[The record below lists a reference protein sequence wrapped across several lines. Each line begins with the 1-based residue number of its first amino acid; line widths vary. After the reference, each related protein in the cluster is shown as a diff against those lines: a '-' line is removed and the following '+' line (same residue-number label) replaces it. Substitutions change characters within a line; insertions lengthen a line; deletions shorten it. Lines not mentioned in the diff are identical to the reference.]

1 MTTPPDLLPEKTPDT
16 SAPVWIAADWGT
28 TQLRLWVMDAQNQVI
43 DRITSD
49 RGMSRLRPQDYE
61 PTLLGLLG
69 GHLTPG
75 DNSDSDP
82 IPVIC
87 CGMAGSRQGWAE
99 APYATAPC
107 PPPGIAEA
115 TRPVIQDKR
124 LTVYLLPGIKTT
136 DPADVM
142 RGEETQIAGYLAQ
155 DSNQTG
161 PQVICL
167 PGTHSKWAKLDQGRV
182 ISFSTFMTGE
192 MFALLQGQSVLK
204 HCVSAE
210 GWDDTAFTQAI
221 TETLAAPAGIAAQLF
236 RLRADALLSG
246 QRPETGRARLSGL
259 LIGAELA
266 ATENYWSHKSV
277 TILGT
282 DTLARCYE
290 TALSALGCTP
300 QRVDAETLTLS
311 GLCAAYDQLQKS
323 RTP

>member
-1 MTTPPDLLPEKTPDT
+1 MTADPNRSFDMMPAGPTP
-16 SAPVWIAADWGT
+16 AWIAADWGT
-28 TQLRLWVMDAQNQVI
+28 SQLRLWVMDNSNQVL

-49 RGMSRLRPQDYE
+49 RGMSRLGPQDYE

-69 GHLTPG
+69 DRLAPG
-75 DNSDSDP
+75 SNSDVRAV
-82 IPVIC
+82 PVIC

-115 TRPVIQDKR
+115 TRPLIQDKR

-167 PGTHSKWAKLDQGRV
+167 PGTHSKWVKLDRGQV
-182 ISFSTFMTGE
+182 TSFSTFMTGE
-192 MFALLQGQSVLK
+192 MFALLQGQSVLR
-204 HCVSAE
+204 HCVSE
-210 GWDDTAFTQAI
+210 DGWDEKAFKQAVAKA
-221 TETLAAPAGIAAQLF
+221 LSSPAAISAQLF
-236 RLRADALLSG
+236 RIRADALLSG
-246 QRPETGRARLSGL
+246 QNAETGRARLSGL

-266 ATENYWSHKSV
+266 ATRGYWSHQSV

-282 DTLARCYE
+282 DALARCYE
-290 TALSALGCTP
+290 TALSALGCKP
-300 QRVDAETLTLS
+300 RRVDAESLTLA
-311 GLCAAYDQLQKS
+311 GLCAAYDQLQKGQ
-323 RTP
+323 TE

>member
-1 MTTPPDLLPEKTPDT
+1 MTTPPDLFPEKTPET
-16 SAPVWIAADWGT
+16 SAPAWIAADWGT

-49 RGMSRLRPQDYE
+49 RGMSRLGPQDYE

-75 DNSDSDP
+75 DNSDVRAV
-82 IPVIC
+82 PVIC

-155 DSNQTG
+155 DSNQTR

-192 MFALLQGQSVLK
+192 MFALLQGQSVLR
-204 HCVSAE
+204 HCISE
-210 GWDDTAFTQAI
+210 DGWDEKAFKHAVAKALSSPTAI
-221 TETLAAPAGIAAQLF
+221 SAQLF
-236 RLRADALLSG
+236 RIRADALLSG
-246 QRPETGRARLSGL
+246 QSAQTGRARLSGL

-266 ATENYWSHKSV
+266 ATRGYWSHKSV

-290 TALSALGCTP
+290 TALSALGCAA